1 MKRHTLMVDTMP
13 CSGWIGK
20 RRIGIARKEYR
31 MLAGVAVTV
40 ATRPAARI
48 RTARES
54 LRAGAE
60 CDD

>member
-1 MKRHTLMVDTMP
+1 MKQHALMLVTMP
-13 CSGWIGK
+13 CNGWIGK

-40 ATRPAARI
+40 ATCPAARI
-48 RTARES
+48 RAARES
-54 LRAGAE
+54 LRVGAE